1 MINETRTFD
10 EGNYLFG
17 FIGGFMALSGAYMLA
32 MVAALV

>member
-1 MINETRTFD
+1 MINETRDFE
-10 EGNYLFG
+10 EGNNLFG